1 MTSTHPICLRHVVL
15 LGLASAGLLLLAC
28 SGSPGQPAV
37 SPTADGSA
45 LVRKAGTVERDV
57 TYCSVDGIDLK
68 MDVYYPSATDGRPA
82 PVAVYVHGG
91 GWVSGSKG
99 GGAGRLD
106 VGELVSRGYVVA
118 SVDYRLAPTY
128 QFPAQIEDVKCAI
141 RSLRAQAAEY
151 GIDPDRIGAWGGSA
165 GGHLVSLLGT
175 TDARAGFDVGPYPEQ
190 SSRVRAV
197 VDLFGPSDLTV
208 FGMAIAM
215 ATSPPAIGTATA
227 MATSAPAF
235 GTVTAMVTGAR
246 VFGAASPDDLAR
258 ASPVTYASGD
268 DPPFLILQGEK
279 DAVVPPNQSQILY
292 DRLTAAGVRATLVMV
307 KNAGHGFRPVGGPI
321 SPTRSELTM
330 MSADFFDEHLR

>member
-1 MTSTHPICLRHVVL
+1 MTSTHPFRLRQVAL
-15 LGLASAGLLLLAC
+15 LGLASAGLFLVAC
-28 SGSPGQPAV
+28 SGGPGQPAP

-68 MDVYYPSATDGRPA
+68 MDVYYPSAADGRPA

-99 GGAGRLD
+99 GGAGRLN

-141 RSLRAQAAEY
+141 RSLRTRAAEY
-151 GIDPDRIGAWGGSA
+151 GIDPERIGVWGGSA

-175 TDARAGFDVGPYPEQ
+175 TDARAGFDVGAFPEE
-190 SSRVRAV
+190 SSRVQAV

-208 FGMAIAM
+208 FN
-215 ATSPPAIGTATA
+215 TPTA
-227 MATSAPAF
+227 MDK
-235 GTVTAMVTGAR
+235 GTR
-246 VFGAASPDDLAR
+246 VFGATSRGDPVLTR
-258 ASPVTYASGD
+258 ASPVTYASRD

-279 DAVVPPNQSQILY
+279 DATVPPDQSQILY
-292 DRLTAAGVRATLVMV
+292 DRLTAVGVRATLVMV
-307 KNAGHGFRPVGGPI
+307 KNAGHGFTPVGGPI

-330 MSADFFDEHLR
+330 MIADFFDEHLR